1 MYARI
6 FLVALLSLTAVFL
19 LSGYSSCS
27 DDLFPQKLITVEL
40 RDAELRDVIWLFAK
54 EANLNILLGEE
65 VKGRITVSLY
75 RIPMKK
81 AFEAILSS
89 AGVGYIVENGM
100 IKIHTIEEIKK
111 TREVEPLQTEILQ
124 VRYAPSWE
132 KGGDLDELKKA
143 LEKHLSGRTGSQII
157 VMTRTNS
164 LIITDTRS
172 NIEKIKKLVR
182 ELDVKGK
189 QVLIEARIVE
199 ASLDFSRSLG
209 IEWGGSFTRTSHG
222 GTWDWRGGLAGGQ
235 PLPSSQLGELVT
247 GTGDLG
253 NTIVN
258 LPITLFPGQ
267 TPFGGINLNFARITG
282 ESFATFN
289 ARLTLAESEGKAK
302 VLSSPKI
309 LTLNNKEARISQG
322 ARIPYVTVPA
332 GQQVQ
337 FFTQTVEFIEAAL
350 TLQVIPHIV
359 EDRKL
364 ILKIKATKNTPDFS
378 KSVLGNPTIL
388 TEETQAEVSL
398 NDGETVV
405 IGGIYQLTEGE
416 QEKGIPYLKDIPYLG
431 SLFKTR
437 LKTEGRSE
445 LLFFI
450 TPRIVRD
457 TGDEG

>member
-1 MYARI
+1 
-6 FLVALLSLTAVFL
+6 
-19 LSGYSSCS
+19 
-27 DDLFPQKLITVEL
+27 ITIEL

-65 VKGRITVSLY
+65 VKGRVTVSLS
-75 RIPMKK
+75 RVPMKK
-81 AFEAILSS
+81 AFEAIISS
-89 AGVGYIVENGM
+89 AGVGYIVEDGM
-100 IKIHTIEEIKK
+100 IKIHTVEEIRK
-111 TREVEPLQTEILQ
+111 TREIEPLQTEIIK

-132 KGGDLDELKKA
+132 KGGDLEELKKA
-143 LEKHLSGRTGSQII
+143 LEKHLSGRAGSQII
-157 VMTRTNS
+157 ALTRTNS

-172 NIEKIKKLVR
+172 NIEKIKKLIM

-189 QVLIEARIVE
+189 QVLIEAKIVE
-199 ASLDFSRSLG
+199 ASLDFSRSIG

-222 GTWDWRGGLAGGQ
+222 GTWDWRGGIAGGQ
-235 PLPSSQLGELVT
+235 ALPSSRAGELVS
-247 GTGDLG
+247 GTGGLG

-258 LPITLFPGQ
+258 LPITLFNQ

-337 FFTQTVEFIEAAL
+337 FFTQTVEFVEAAL

-359 EDRKL
+359 DDEKL

-378 KSVLGNPTIL
+378 RSVLGNPTIL
-388 TEETQAEVSL
+388 TEEAQAEVSL

-416 QEKGIPYLKDIPYLG
+416 QEKGIPYLKNIPYLG
-431 SLFKTR
+431 GLFKTR
-437 LKTEGRSE
+437 LKTEERSE

-450 TPRIVRD
+450 TPRIVIDDKRQ
-457 TGDEG
+457 